1 MFARYTTLRG
11 DPNKLQAGIDLA
23 DGRVRASIEETEGNR
38 GFAVLADA
46 KGGRLVGA
54 SYWSSAESMRAA
66 EISLAQ
72 EPTNAA
78 STFDA
83 AIAGIER
90 FEVAIGF
97 RHSIPFRGAVV
108 RVGRFEVDPARME
121 DLTRL
126 MGQESVARVKGTT
139 GLSSFQLL
147 VNRESGAGMV
157 VSTWGNAG
165 ALDAYWPLA
174 EQMRVKASEQTGVRL
189 SPTDDFTMIRTTVR
203 LD

>member
-1 MFARYTTLRG
+1 
-11 DPNKLQAGIDLA
+11 
-23 DGRVRASIEETEGNR
+23 
-38 GFAVLADA
+38 
-46 KGGRLVGA
+46 
-54 SYWSSAESMRAA
+54 
-66 EISLAQ
+66 
-72 EPTNAA
+72 
-78 STFDA
+78 
-83 AIAGIER
+83 
-90 FEVAIGF
+90 
-97 RHSIPFRGAVV
+97 
-108 RVGRFEVDPARME
+108 ME

-126 MGQESVARVKGTT
+126 MGEESVARVKGTT

-174 EQMRVKASEQTGVRL
+174 EQMRVKASERTGVRL